1 MQLEKKPLYKLKN
14 GSFNKIIWKE
24 FEKIKAPDDAPPG
37 EREPSG
43 KSKECGRILK
53 MKNSSTGALRSHLK
67 CHKGIL
73 ARVVASELPETEQ
86 EDANSPELHKLC
98 LMWTNMKRT
107 VTVRKFKIQAGLVMY
122 DLLI

>member
-1 MQLEKKPLYKLKN
+1 MAPSTKSL
-14 GSFNKIIWKE
+14 WKE

-37 EREPSG
+37 ELDSSG
-43 KSKECGRILK
+43 KCKECGRILK

-67 CHKGIL
+67 CHKGIF
-73 ARVVASELPETEQ
+73 AKVVASELAETE
-86 EDANSPELHKLC
+86 NFTKLW

-107 VTVRKFKIQAGLVMY
+107 VTVRKYKIQAALLMC